1 MSGAFSKPMPWA
13 GGGST
18 KPPMANNY
26 LDRYNVQIYIT
37 MVTNVSILVMVST
50 LALVMLV
57 MSAFL
62 QQ

>member
-1 MSGAFSKPMPWA
+1 MPWA

-26 LDRYNVQIYIT
+26 LDRYKAYYRA
-37 MVTNVSILVMVST
+37 MVTIVCILVMVST